1 MGTETKYMVV
11 TAESY
16 PYGWETKYFYLPVR
30 VGFKIGDVITAHNGK
45 QYRVIDGKTQMRF
58 EDIDLDKYVS
68 FE

>member
-1 MGTETKYMVV
+1 
-11 TAESY
+11 
-16 PYGWETKYFYLPVR
+16 